1 MTIGGETKHESLV
14 PFDGCIGKIELG
26 IHPVVL
32 FNRSPENGSVR
43 DTQFVGYSSGVSD
56 GCCDQEQGQCEN
68 ENGVYFWDKKQ
79 GSCVCKCSKDHEGIF
94 CNSTLKSGDDDDDEV
109 DKKFVYLVSGV
120 IGGLLLLLVCVVC
133 IFLYCKRT
141 SGGSFGVYNPKGEE
155 QSQGGQQMNTKIQ
168 VPVPEKL
175 I

>member
-1 MTIGGETKHESLV
+1 M
-14 PFDGCIGKIELG
+14 
-26 IHPVVL
+26 
-32 FNRSPENGSVR
+32 
-43 DTQFVGYSSGVSD
+43 
-56 GCCDQEQGQCEN
+56 
-68 ENGVYFWDKKQ
+68 
-79 GSCVCKCSKDHEGIF
+79 F
-94 CNSTLKSGDDDDDEV
+94 CNSTLKSGDDDEV

-141 SGGSFGVYNPKGEE
+141 SGGSFGVYNPKSEE